1 MTINKP
7 GISASI
13 NLGISKID
21 KSAPEPIYQQIKKS
35 IERKISDGEW
45 LATQKLPSENDLVV
59 ALGVSRMTV
68 NRALRELTQKGLIN
82 RVHGLGSFVA
92 EKPRHASLI
101 ELEDIALEVTGNGK
115 QHSSKIEVLEKRL
128 ASPEVADEM
137 DVPINT
143 ELYYLNAVH
152 YQNDIPIQLESRY
165 VNPALMPEFLL
176 QDFNK
181 ITSTAYLLSQF
192 QPDEMEHIV
201 SAVIADGKT
210 QNRLKIGSGDPCL
223 QLNRRT
229 WKNRQVVTQVIL
241 TYPGS
246 RYNLGARYATS
257 EYNSRTSNKR

>member
-1 MTINKP
+1 MTFKRSSS
-7 GISASI
+7 ISM
-13 NLGISKID
+13 ID
-21 KSAPEPIYQQIKKS
+21 KSAPEPIYQQIKNN
-35 IERKISDGEW
+35 IEQKILDGDW
-45 LATQKLPSENDLVV
+45 PAGQKLQSENDLVA

-101 ELEDIALEVTGNGK
+101 ELEDIALEITGNGK
-115 QHSSKIEVLEKRL
+115 QHSAKVLVLEMRL
-128 ASPEVADEM
+128 ASPEVARDM
-137 DVPINT
+137 DVSINA
-143 ELYYLNAVH
+143 ELFYLNTVH
-152 YQNDIPIQLESRY
+152 YQNDTPIQLESRY
-165 VNPALMPEFLL
+165 VNPVLMPDFLQ

-201 SAVIADGKT
+201 SAVIADGVT
-210 QNRLKIGSGDPCL
+210 QNRLKIGPSDPCL
-223 QLNRRT
+223 QLKRRT
-229 WKNRQVVTQVIL
+229 WKNKQVVTQVTL

-257 EYNSRTSNKR
+257 EYNTRIAKKR

>member
-1 MTINKP
+1 MMAVNKP
-7 GISASI
+7 IISLTI
-13 NLGISKID
+13 EKID
-21 KSAPEPIYQQIKKS
+21 KLAPEPIYGQIKKN
-35 IERKISDGEW
+35 IEQKISTGDW
-45 LATQKLPSENDLVV
+45 LAGQKLPSENDLVV

-68 NRALRELTQKGLIN
+68 NRALRELTQKGLIH

-115 QHSSKIEVLEKRL
+115 QHSSKVEVLEKRL
-128 ASPEVADEM
+128 ASPEVAADL

-143 ELYYLNAVH
+143 ELYYMNAVH

-165 VNPALMPEFLL
+165 VNPALIPEFLL
-176 QDFNK
+176 QDFTK

-201 SAVIADGKT
+201 SAVISDGIT
-210 QNRLKIGSGDPCL
+210 QNRLKIGPFDACL

-229 WKNRQVVTQVIL
+229 WKNKQVVTQVTLI
-241 TYPGS
+241 YPGS

-257 EYNSRTSNKR
+257 EYNTRIPNKH

>member
-1 MTINKP
+1 MTVKRSS
-7 GISASI
+7 ISLSI
-13 NLGISKID
+13 SMID
-21 KSAPEPIYQQIKKS
+21 KSAPEPIYQQIKNN
-35 IERKISDGEW
+35 IEQKILDGDW
-45 LATQKLPSENDLVV
+45 LAGQKLPSENDLVV
-59 ALGVSRMTV
+59 VLGVSRMTV

-115 QHSSKIEVLEKRL
+115 QHSSKVLVLEMRL
-128 ASPEVADEM
+128 ANPEVAREM
-137 DVPINT
+137 DVPINA
-143 ELYYLNAVH
+143 ELFYLNTVH
-152 YQNDIPIQLESRY
+152 YQNDTPIQLESRY
-165 VNPALMPEFLL
+165 VNPVLMPDFLR

-181 ITSTAYLLSQF
+181 ITSTAYLLRQF

-201 SAVIADGKT
+201 SAVIADGVT
-210 QNRLKIGSGDPCL
+210 QNRLKIAPSDPCL

-229 WKNRQVVTQVIL
+229 WKKRQVVTQVTL

-257 EYNSRTSNKR
+257 EYNTRIANKR

>member
-1 MTINKP
+1 MTVSRP
-7 GISASI
+7 GINS
-13 NLGISKID
+13 ID
-21 KSAPEPIYQQIKKS
+21 KSAPEPIYQQIKNN
-35 IERKISDGEW
+35 IEQKISNGEW
-45 LATQKLPSENDLVV
+45 LAGQKLPSENDLVL

-82 RVHGLGSFVA
+82 RVHGLGSFVS

-101 ELEDIALEVTGNGK
+101 ELEDIALEVTANGK
-115 QHSSKIEVLEKRL
+115 KHSSKIKVLEKRL
-128 ASPEVADEM
+128 ASPEVAVEM
-137 DVPINT
+137 DVPGNA

-165 VNPALMPEFLL
+165 VNPTLMPEFLL
-176 QDFNK
+176 QDFSK

-201 SAVIADGKT
+201 SAVVADGKT
-210 QNRLKIGSGDPCL
+210 QNMLKIGSGDPCL

-257 EYNSRTSNKR
+257 EYSSRRTKIG